1 MGVLMK
7 TWCAVI
13 MTVGMA
19 ILSENARGAN
29 AHLTE
34 AEGGIGLQAWL
45 EVDKRYG
52 VFINLNACE
61 VDNKMGWICV
71 GLDFQKRNIKLPR
84 ELDKLAFA
92 DEGAKINLGLCV
104 NETCEAREWEFGP
117 TGYGDMFTTKIA
129 IEDLPRPIR
138 LIGIVLESGKRFE
151 YRGDVDHIVNRICSV
166 ALCQYAKCQ
175 TTIPL
180 PKEGCPVGYY
190 ASTDF
195 NKNVTCRAAPPRRGK
210 CPEAFSASGE
220 YCIPRMKSGSGF
232 LLPSQETPDLFNVRI
247 CSDRQVLSAIK
258 TAADGLLKTKTRIAR
273 GSPEGPGW
281 DPEDIQMEAV
291 SAEKDRTMVFC
302 SDRTMVFCSMT
313 IEANETTERI
323 VYVVG
328 PTQNGDSWQVK
339 FGGDFGPKGGGH
351 KLFPKQIT
359 VSPSTQ

>member
-104 NETCEAREWEFGP
+104 NETCEARE
-117 TGYGDMFTTKIA
+117 
-129 IEDLPRPIR
+129 
-138 LIGIVLESGKRFE
+138 
-151 YRGDVDHIVNRICSV
+151 
-166 ALCQYAKCQ
+166 
-175 TTIPL
+175 
-180 PKEGCPVGYY
+180 
-190 ASTDF
+190 
-195 NKNVTCRAAPPRRGK
+195 
-210 CPEAFSASGE
+210 
-220 YCIPRMKSGSGF
+220 
-232 LLPSQETPDLFNVRI
+232 
-247 CSDRQVLSAIK
+247 
-258 TAADGLLKTKTRIAR
+258 
-273 GSPEGPGW
+273 
-281 DPEDIQMEAV
+281 
-291 SAEKDRTMVFC
+291 
-302 SDRTMVFCSMT
+302 
-313 IEANETTERI
+313 
-323 VYVVG
+323 
-328 PTQNGDSWQVK
+328 
-339 FGGDFGPKGGGH
+339 
-351 KLFPKQIT
+351 
-359 VSPSTQ
+359 